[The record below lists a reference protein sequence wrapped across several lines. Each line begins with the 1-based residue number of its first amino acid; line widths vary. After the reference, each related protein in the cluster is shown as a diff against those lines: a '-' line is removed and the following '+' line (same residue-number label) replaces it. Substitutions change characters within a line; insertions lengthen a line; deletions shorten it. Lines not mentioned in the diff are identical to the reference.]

1 MQARSSGWHH
11 CLVVEGSLFLL
22 LTLLLT
28 ACGAATTITP
38 AKPRQT
44 IVSHVDDFLT
54 TEVQDMGFSGSVL
67 IARGGKVLF
76 SKGYSMADWDLH
88 LPNTPHTKFYI
99 GSLTKQFTAMAILI
113 LQEQGKLHVQDHL
126 CSYLSDCLKAWQPIT
141 IHHLLTHTS
150 GFPTLPGNPF
160 TTMPSTPQ
168 QAVEEVVAL
177 YKNKPLDFAPGTQF
191 SYSNEGYG
199 ALGYIIQKVSGQPY
213 ALFLQHTIF
222 DPLQMRDTGY
232 VPNYASL
239 PDHATGYQTWQV
251 KADPALL
258 PFPQNLT
265 FLPYPLN
272 LSFLVAGGALYSTV
286 ADLYRWDQALST
298 ETLVSKKSLDEMFT
312 PYVPYVAACITEDCA
327 ASYGYGWFIS
337 RGFVFHGGIA
347 PGFQSYNGLY
357 RQNNVDIIVLSNL
370 RSLDSLKLVS
380 NLERD
385 AFARP

>member
-1 MQARSSGWHH
+1 MQARSSRWHH
-11 CLVVEGSLFLL
+11 CLMVGVSLFLL
-22 LTLLLT
+22 FTLLQT
-28 ACGAATTITP
+28 ACSAATTITP
-38 AKPRQT
+38 ASQSQT
-44 IVSHVDDFLT
+44 IVSQVDNFLT
-54 TEVQDMGFSGSVL
+54 TEVQDKGFTGSVL

-76 SKGYSMADWDLH
+76 SRGYSMADWDQH

-126 CSYLSDCLKAWQPIT
+126 CSYLSDCPKAWQPIT

-150 GFPTLPGNPF
+150 GIPTLPANPF
-160 TTMPSTPQ
+160 TTIPSTLQ

-177 YKNKPLDFAPGTQF
+177 YKDKPLDFAPGTQF

-213 ALFLQHTIF
+213 ALFLQHAIF

-239 PDHATGYQTWQV
+239 SDHATGYQTWQV

-258 PFPQNLT
+258 PFPQYLT

-286 ADLYRWDQALST
+286 EDLYRWDQALST
-298 ETLVSKKSLDEMFT
+298 GTLVSKKSLDEMFT
-312 PYVPYVAACITEDCA
+312 PYIPYVAACITRDCP

-337 RGFVFHGGIA
+337 RGFVFHDGIA
-347 PGFQSYNGLY
+347 PGFRSYNGLY
-357 RQNNVDIIVLSNL
+357 RQNTVSIIVLSNL
-370 RSLDSLKLVS
+370 QSLDLLKLVS
-380 NLERD
+380 NLEKD
-385 AFARP
+385 TFARP